1 MSSRIKKDVIFLTK
15 GDSLWLQVEI
25 YDKDGTVYVPSADDH
40 IRFALNKTLNTD
52 DPLLVKD
59 ISNDT
64 LELIIEDFESE
75 PLEVGTFWYDVEI
88 VHSNGFRDTF
98 IGPNKFIV
106 TDEVF

>member
-1 MSSRIKKDVIFLTK
+1 MSSKIKKDVIFLTK
-15 GDSLWLQVEI
+15 GDSLWLQLSI
-25 YDKDGTVYVPSADDH
+25 SDKDGVPYTPDTRDS

-59 ISNDT
+59 IPNDT

-75 PLEVGTFWYDVEI
+75 PLEVGTYWYDVEI